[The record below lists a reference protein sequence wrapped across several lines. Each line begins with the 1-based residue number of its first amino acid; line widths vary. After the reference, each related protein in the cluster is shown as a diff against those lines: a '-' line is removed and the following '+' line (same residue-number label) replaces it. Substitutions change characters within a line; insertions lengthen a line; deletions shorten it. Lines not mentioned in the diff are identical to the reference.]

1 MLSTMAKP
9 ELPRHTFEPGPED
22 ILTTPE
28 AELLQAS
35 DRKERLCPRCGQPL
49 AADMMVSEVYQGVIL
64 TCFEGCGFRE
74 L

>member
-1 MLSTMAKP
+1 MGKT
-9 ELPRHTFEPGPED
+9 ELQRHTFEPRSED

-28 AELLQAS
+28 AELLQAA
-35 DRKERLCPRCGQPL
+35 DRRERLCPRCGQEL
-49 AADMMVSEVYQGVIL
+49 AADMVVSEVYQGVVL

>member
-1 MLSTMAKP
+1 MARR
-9 ELPRHTFEPGPED
+9 ELRLDTFEPRPED

-28 AELLQAS
+28 AELLQAA
-35 DRKERLCPRCGQPL
+35 DRRERLCPRCGQPL